1 MIFSFPK
8 IHFPIILF
16 KTSLEFI
23 ILVLKEDKQIE
34 LAVIIPEGTNV
45 TSEQIALRKKI
56 FDQRKLLD
64 DLNEQPLMI
73 HSVKETKNNWDIKI
87 SQFLQSQ
94 GVERFGIS
102 RLMSEYLYENAKLN
116 PVESVAI
123 VIIVPMN
130 YEKMQSVPS
139 IESATE
145 IHRIYHK
152 TGEFVL
158 NLTQFLR
165 EGGVQATGH
174 HPLGNV
180 NDYHHI
186 LMPPHAEQAG
196 LGEKGRTGLF
206 IDHKLGPLV
215 RIGIV
220 TTSLKLKQG
229 SPNDRGVNAF
239 CHRCRY
245 CVLHCPPRALPP
257 DKYLDSLKDN
267 NPIKFKI
274 DGDKCIKYFTKHYGC
289 GKCIVNCILTKP
301 REEEL
306 EKRLKRIEIW
316 YNKWVKSGELFQ
328 IQSQNLQ
335 F

>member
-1 MIFSFPK
+1 M
-8 IHFPIILF
+8 
-16 KTSLEFI
+16 
-23 ILVLKEDKQIE
+23 LKEDKQIE

-45 TSEQIALRKKI
+45 TSEQINVREKI

-64 DLNEQPLMI
+64 DLNEQPLTTEYDQDTSI
-73 HSVKETKNNWDIKI
+73 DWDIKI
-87 SQFLQSQ
+87 GQFLQSE
-94 GVERFGIS
+94 GVIRFGIS
-102 RLMSEYLYENAKLN
+102 KLINEYTYENARLTPTEN
-116 PVESVAI
+116 SAI

-130 YEKMQSVPS
+130 YERMQSVPS

-158 NLTQFLR
+158 NLAKYLR
-165 EGGVQATGH
+165 DRGIQATGH
-174 HPLGNV
+174 HPLGDT

-186 LMPPHAEQAG
+186 LMPPHAEHAG

-215 RIGIV
+215 RMGIV
-220 TTSLKLKQG
+220 TTSLSLKHG
-229 SPNDRGVNAF
+229 SPKDRGINSF

-245 CVLHCPPRALPP
+245 CVPYCPPRALPP
-257 DKYLDSLKDN
+257 DKYLDSLMNKK
-267 NPIKFKI
+267 PMKFKI

-289 GKCIVNCILTKP
+289 GKCIVNCVLTKP
-301 REEEL
+301 SEIEL

-316 YNKWVKSGELFQ
+316 NNKWVKSGELFQ
-328 IQSQNLQ
+328 MQTQHLKS
-335 F
+335 